1 MKMKEK
7 SWPLKK
13 MEKSKM
19 VENILEKGV
28 KAKKN
33 RKRKKKRR
41 KKEMCIGKKRKIY
54 ANEMITRKRVQG
66 RKEKEKVN

>member
-1 MKMKEK
+1 
-7 SWPLKK
+7 
-13 MEKSKM
+13 M